1 MRGRRRGCKVTY
13 GNSLSTRRVVHAQEA
28 TCDISKY
35 IWAFGL
41 VHRRQHCT
49 RISAC
54 IDLQML
60 ESGIFATSPS
70 SQLVDIRMVIS
81 APPPVL
87 YAIEEWKWK
96 NPFKIEKCYQGG
108 RQK

>member
-1 MRGRRRGCKVTY
+1 
-13 GNSLSTRRVVHAQEA
+13 
-28 TCDISKY
+28 
-35 IWAFGL
+35 
-41 VHRRQHCT
+41 
-49 RISAC
+49 
-54 IDLQML
+54 ML